1 MAGAHVEYLQ
11 VMKRTSP
18 FVLSLAAAVACAA
31 AGFLGAPAL
40 AGESLY
46 ARAANTEVRATASP
60 AGAIQAKLDIGA
72 KCDVLAKE
80 GNWTKVKA
88 EVNKKAVTGYVFSA
102 KLSKDKPDK
111 ERVGGKSV
119 ATASE
124 GDTALAL
131 RGLSPT
137 AEGYAGRASI
147 SAADVAAV
155 KKMEQQKIAQEELA
169 TFLKDG
175 KLAEYQN

>member
-1 MAGAHVEYLQ
+1 
-11 VMKRTSP
+11 MKRTP
-18 FVLSLAAAVACAA
+18 FVLSACAA
-31 AGFLGAPAL
+31 AFAVAGLLGAQAF

-60 AGAIQAKLDIGA
+60 AGAIQGKLDIGA
-72 KCDVLAKE
+72 KCDVLGKE
-80 GNWTKVKA
+80 GGWTKVKV
-88 EVNKKAVTGYVFSA
+88 EVNKKEITGFVFTA

-111 ERVGGKSV
+111 ERVGGKQV
-119 ATASE
+119 ANASE

-137 AEGYAGRASI
+137 AEGFANRSQI
-147 SAADVAAV
+147 TQTDIAAV

>member
-1 MAGAHVEYLQ
+1 MTMRYLRG
-11 VMKRTSP
+11 MKRLALCAALA
-18 FVLSLAAAVACAA
+18 LSLAALA
-31 AGFLGAPAL
+31 GAPAF
-40 AGESLY
+40 AGENLY
-46 ARAANTEVRATASP
+46 ARAANTEVRATAAPS
-60 AGAIQAKLDIGA
+60 GAVQAKLPIGA
-72 KCDVLAKE
+72 KCEVLGKE

-88 EVNKKAVTGYVFSA
+88 EVNKKPVTGYVFSA

-147 SAADVAAV
+147 SAADIAAV

-169 TFLKDG
+169 SFLKDG

>member
-1 MAGAHVEYLQ
+1 
-11 VMKRTSP
+11 MKPTPS
-18 FVLSLAAAVACAA
+18 VVAVCVAAFAA
-31 AGFLGAPAL
+31 AGLLATQAL

-60 AGAIQAKLDIGA
+60 AGAVQGKLDIGA
-72 KCDVLAKE
+72 KCEVLGKE
-80 GNWTKVKA
+80 GAWTKVKV
-88 EVNKKAVTGYVFSA
+88 EVNKKPVTGFVFTA

-111 ERVGGKSV
+111 ERVGGKQV
-119 ATASE
+119 ASASE

-137 AEGYAGRASI
+137 AEGFANRSQI
-147 SAADVAAV
+147 TQADIAAV